1 MDASEQHAR
10 ATPSTAPTFSLPPVP
25 AQVRRVLLFVAM
37 RSEAEPIARAL
48 GAHRGTARIG
58 GAQVELLVP
67 GVDPVLGV
75 DRLGPVHAASA
86 LTRALALGRPDLV
99 VNMGTCG
106 GFEAHG
112 QSIADLVVVRDTM
125 FHDARVALPGFDL
138 LARAHTRLSPSDAQL
153 EELLARCGGAGNT
166 GRAARNGT
174 AARIGPAAH
183 IGLASTGSSLDATP
197 AELAHFAQTRT
208 LAKDMELAALA
219 TACREAGVPL
229 AALKG
234 VTDLV
239 DHHEPTHEA
248 FLRNL
253 KMTSDRVAAAA
264 GGFIESLSS

>member
-1 MDASEQHAR
+1 MD
-10 ATPSTAPTFSLPPVP
+10 APTFTLPPVP
-25 AQVRRVLLFVAM
+25 ARVRHVLLFVAM
-37 RSEAEPIARAL
+37 RGEAAPIAQAL
-48 GAHRGTARIG
+48 GATGGRARVGEAEI
-58 GAQVELLVP
+58 EILVP

-75 DRLGPVHAASA
+75 DRLGPVHAAA
-86 LTRALALGRPDLV
+86 ALARAFAAGRPDLV

-112 QSIADLVVVRDTM
+112 QRIADLVVVRDTL
-125 FHDARVALPGFDL
+125 FHDARVALDGYDR

-153 EELLARCGGAGNT
+153 DALGARLAPGV
-166 GRAARNGT
+166 
-174 AARIGPAAH
+174 H
-183 IGLASTGSSLDATP
+183 IGLASTGASLDATTD
-197 AELAHFAQTRT
+197 ELALFLRTRA

-219 TACREAGVPL
+219 VACREAQVPL

-253 KMTSDRVAAAA
+253 KTTSDRVAAAA
-264 GGFIESLSS
+264 GEFIAMLSS

>member
-48 GAHRGTARIG
+48 GAHGGTARVG

-153 EELLARCGGAGNT
+153 EALLAACG
-166 GRAARNGT
+166 AAAHIGT

>member
-37 RSEAEPIARAL
+37 RGEAEPIARAL
-48 GAHRGTARIG
+48 GAHGGTARVG

-153 EELLARCGGAGNT
+153 EELLARCEGAGNT
-166 GRAARNGT
+166 
-174 AARIGPAAH
+174 GPAAH

>member
-1 MDASEQHAR
+1 MDASEQHAQ

-48 GAHRGTARIG
+48 GAHGGTARVG

-86 LTRALALGRPDLV
+86 LTRALAVGRPDLV

-153 EELLARCGGAGNT
+153 EKLLARCGGAGNT
-166 GRAARNGT
+166 
-174 AARIGPAAH
+174 GPAAH

-197 AELAHFAQTRT
+197 AELAHFARTRT

-219 TACREAGVPL
+219 AACREAGVPL

-264 GGFIESLSS
+264 GEFIESLSS

>member
-1 MDASEQHAR
+1 MHSAAPE
-10 ATPSTAPTFSLPPVP
+10 TATFSLPPIP
-25 AQVRRVLLFVAM
+25 AHVRRVLLFVAM

-48 GAHRGTARIG
+48 GASSDGLAHIRGAAGDIDI
-58 GAQVELLVP
+58 ELLVP
-67 GVDPVLGV
+67 GADPVLGV

-86 LTRALALGRPDLV
+86 LTRAIVRSRPDLV

-112 QSIADLVVVRDTM
+112 GRIADLVIARDTM
-125 FHDARVALPGFDL
+125 FHDARVALDGFDR
-138 LARAHTRLSPSDAQL
+138 LARAHTRLSPSEAQL
-153 EELLARCGGAGNT
+153 
-166 GRAARNGT
+166 AAL
-174 AARIGPAAH
+174 AARIDAH
-183 IGLASTGSSLDATP
+183 VGLASTGSSLDATP
-197 AELAHFAQTRT
+197 QERALFVATRT

-219 TACREAGVPL
+219 VVCREHAVPL

-253 KMTSDRVAAAA
+253 ARTCDRIAAAA
-264 GGFIESLSS
+264 APFIESLVASSSLE

>member
-1 MDASEQHAR
+1 MEPSVSHDRTEQTRPADV
-10 ATPSTAPTFSLPPVP
+10 TPPMTPTFTLPPVP
-25 AQVRRVLLFVAM
+25 ARVRRVLLFVAM
-37 RSEAEPIARAL
+37 RGEAEPIARAL
-48 GAHRGTARIG
+48 GAQCGIARVG

-75 DRLGPVHAASA
+75 DRLGPVHAAAA
-86 LTRALALGRPDLV
+86 LTRAFALGRPDLV

-153 EELLARCGGAGNT
+153 EKLLARCEGAGNT
-166 GRAARNGT
+166 GPAAR
-174 AARIGPAAH
+174 

-197 AELAHFAQTRT
+197 AELAHFAETRT

-219 TACREAGVPL
+219 IACREAGVPL

>member
-1 MDASEQHAR
+1 M
-10 ATPSTAPTFSLPPVP
+10 STPTFTLPPIP
-25 AQVRRVLLFVAM
+25 ARVRRVLLFVAM

-48 GAHRGTARIG
+48 GATDGAARVG
-58 GAQVELLVP
+58 DAMVELVAP
-67 GVDPVLGV
+67 GADPVLGV

-86 LTRALALGRPDLV
+86 LSRAFAMGRPDLV

-106 GFEAHG
+106 GFESQGLA
-112 QSIADLVVVRDTM
+112 IADLVVARDTM

-153 EELLARCGGAGNT
+153 DAL
-166 GRAARNGT
+166 AARLS
-174 AARIGPAAH
+174 ARV
-183 IGLASTGSSLDATP
+183 GLASTGASLDAT
-197 AELAHFAQTRT
+197 ADEIALFAREKT
-208 LAKDMELAALA
+208 LAKDMELAALSVV
-219 TACREAGVPL
+219 CREAGVPL

-253 KMTSDRVAAAA
+253 TRTCDRIAAAA
-264 GGFIESLSS
+264 RPFLEVVAGE